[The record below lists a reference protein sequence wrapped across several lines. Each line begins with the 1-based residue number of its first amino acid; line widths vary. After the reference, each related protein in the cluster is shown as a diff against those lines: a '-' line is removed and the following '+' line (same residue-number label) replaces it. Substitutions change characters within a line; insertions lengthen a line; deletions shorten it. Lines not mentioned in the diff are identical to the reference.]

1 MTIVKAAN
9 RLVLS
14 ILLAAATCAAHAEQI
29 ADGIAWTKSS
39 EDMHVAYI
47 RAISDVLSASY
58 QYDEKHFPGQQDT
71 FSHKAVQGL
80 GDTTVIEAVKG
91 VNAWYKAHPDQLTTP
106 VLKVIWTAMAKP
118 NLTKSK

>member
-14 ILLAAATCAAHAEQI
+14 ILLAAATCAANAEQI

-47 RAISDVLSASY
+47 RAIWMCCPQAINTMRNIS
-58 QYDEKHFPGQQDT
+58 
-71 FSHKAVQGL
+71 L
-80 GDTTVIEAVKG
+80 G
-91 VNAWYKAHPDQLTTP
+91 
-106 VLKVIWTAMAKP
+106 
-118 NLTKSK
+118 SKIFQP

>member
-1 MTIVKAAN
+1 
-9 RLVLS
+9 VLS
-14 ILLAAATCAAHAEQI
+14 ILLAAATCVANAEEI

-91 VNAWYKAHPDQLTTP
+91 VNAWYEAHPDQLTTP
-106 VLKVIWTAMAKP
+106 VLKVIWLAMAKP
-118 NLTKSK
+118 DLTKSK